1 LYECKCGRKLE
12 ISHTITEDPEINC
25 NECEGKMQRKITGV
39 GAINFKGKGFYS
51 TGLGG
56 RGQA

>member
-39 GAINFKGKGFYS
+39 GAINFKGNGFYS
-51 TGLGG
+51 KDNK
-56 RGQA
+56 